1 METGKGVITREN
13 LHRLVDALPDQNL
26 LAAKE
31 AIEPLADPFLAA
43 LANAPIDDEP
53 ESDEERAAVA
63 DAMEDLAHGRAR
75 PWEAVR
81 GELASE

>member
-1 METGKGVITREN
+1 MEIRESVTTRED

-53 ESDEERAAVA
+53 ESEDERAAVA
-63 DAMEDLAHGRAR
+63 EAMDDLTHGRVR
-75 PWEAVR
+75 PWDEVR
-81 GELASE
+81 RELASG

>member
-1 METGKGVITREN
+1 METREGVISREN

-43 LANAPIDDEP
+43 LASAPIDDEP
-53 ESDEERAAVA
+53 ESEEERAAVA
-63 DAMEDLAHGRAR
+63 EAVDDLTHGRIR
-75 PWEAVR
+75 PWDDVR
-81 GELASE
+81 RELASG